1 MNPRSP
7 ACTLPR
13 VSHRPFKQLIYPQF
27 ARIAQA
33 LASDR
38 RLELLDLLA
47 QAPRHVEALAAE
59 TEMSV
64 ANVSQHLQTLR
75 AAHLV
80 DSHREGTRVIYRLAG
95 EDVRS
100 LWLLLRTV
108 AEERLPEISRI
119 VQQFD
124 TTEAGT
130 PLSRGEVMRLL
141 TQDEITVLD
150 VRPAI
155 EFASGH
161 IPGAISI
168 DPAEM
173 TLRLAKVPRDRPV
186 LAYCRG
192 AFCHFADEAVVLLRA
207 EGCEAYRMDGG
218 WLEWSIEAAS
228 GVPAAEG
235 DRRP

>member
-1 MNPRSP
+1 M
-7 ACTLPR
+7 
-13 VSHRPFKQLIYPQF
+13 SHRPFKQLIYPQF

-59 TEMSV
+59 TEMSL

-80 DSHREGTRVIYRLAG
+80 DSQRDGTRVIYRLAG
-95 EDVRS
+95 DDVRN
-100 LWLLLRTV
+100 LWLTLRRV
-108 AEERLPEISRI
+108 AEERLPEISRV

-124 TTEAGT
+124 IAEAGA
-130 PLSRGEVMRLL
+130 PRSRDEVMRLL
-141 TQDEITVLD
+141 TQGEITVLD

-155 EFASGH
+155 EFESGH
-161 IPGAISI
+161 LPGAVSI
-168 DPAEM
+168 DPANM
-173 TLRLAKVPRDRPV
+173 SPALREVPRDRPV
-186 LAYCRG
+186 IAYCRG

-207 EGCEAYRMDGG
+207 DGFEAYRMDGG
-218 WLEWSIEAAS
+218 WLEWSTETGSALAT
-228 GVPAAEG
+228 P
-235 DRRP
+235 